1 MNTPEPVHGTYS
13 IYVEASYRLELPTG
27 RAPAD
32 GWPLLVAL
40 HCKGDTGERLAERFR
55 VSEPLPYAR
64 LFPSGPVPMI
74 LGEAGKGC
82 SVGRSWY
89 SYTGDPD
96 ALQEELCRAESI
108 LLECVDQ
115 VAGHHDVDA
124 RRVVALGHSQ
134 GGYLASYT
142 ALRHRDRFAG
152 LVAVSCRIKH
162 EVLGPELAA
171 AAGYP
176 VLGIHGEK
184 DQSVLPGPQK
194 EAFEVLRR
202 HRLDAVLHLHR
213 GGHGIRRSTLP
224 IIDAFVRR
232 VLGLG

>member
-1 MNTPEPVHGTYS
+1 MNTPEPVRGTYS
-13 IYVEASYRLELPTG
+13 IRLESPYRLELPPG

-55 VSEPLPYAR
+55 MPEPLPYAR
-64 LFPSGPVPMI
+64 LFPSGPIPMI
-74 LGEAGKGC
+74 LGEAGKDC
-82 SVGRSWY
+82 RVGRSWY
-89 SYTGDPD
+89 NYTGDPD
-96 ALQEELCRAESI
+96 ALLEELGRAEAI

-115 VAGHHDVDA
+115 VAARHGVDA
-124 RRVVALGHSQ
+124 RRVVVLGHSQ
-134 GGYLASYT
+134 GGYLASFA
-142 ALRHRDRFAG
+142 ALRRRDRFAG

-176 VLGIHGEK
+176 VLGIHGER
-184 DQSVLPGPQK
+184 DLSVLPGPQK

-202 HRLDAVLHLHR
+202 HRLDAALHLHH

-232 VLGLG
+232 VLGLV